1 MKKLE
6 QKNKEKILRFR
17 VNEEE
22 YNKIKKKAESCNLT
36 MSKYLR
42 DMAFKKIINIK
53 NIENHTVEERIGNL
67 EIQLRKI
74 ENSIN
79 QINFHLTNGGKIEN
93 ETTTKINQLIGSIDK
108 RVNQIEDVIKEVYKW
123 G

>member
-1 MKKLE
+1 ME

-53 NIENHTVEERIGNL
+53 NIENHIVEERIGNL